1 MYQRASCQG
10 CPRGGG
16 IFADIA
22 LEASPGGYAALKTPG
37 SASKTFSLDIFKR
50 REVYLF
56 SNKYYYSGVFS
67 KNILYRKNTSFSS
80 LCSIDS

>member
-22 LEASPGGYAALKTPG
+22 LEASPVGYAARKTPG
-37 SASKTFSLDIFKR
+37 RLKNAWFGHFLAWISQLTLLLKK
-50 REVYLF
+50 
-56 SNKYYYSGVFS
+56 YYSGELT
-67 KNILYRKNTSFSS
+67 KNIS
-80 LCSIDS
+80 

>member
-37 SASKTFSLDIFKR
+37 SASKTFGLDIFKR
-50 REVYLF
+50 GEVTLF
-56 SNKYYYSGVFS
+56 SNKYHYSGVFS
-67 KNILYRKNTSFSS
+67 KNILYRKKKTSFS
-80 LCSIDS
+80 LIDS